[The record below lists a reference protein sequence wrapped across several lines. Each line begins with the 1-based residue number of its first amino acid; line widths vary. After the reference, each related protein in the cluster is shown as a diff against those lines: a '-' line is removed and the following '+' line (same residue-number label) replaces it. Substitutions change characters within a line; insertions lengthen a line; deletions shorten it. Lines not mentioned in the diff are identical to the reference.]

1 MGSPKTRKARAVNCR
16 KKKCGHSNQLRPK
29 KKLKQLVPGFGWIS
43 AKKHEETSQGKSD
56 DTRSLIFI
64 DDHCLKPIEIMCV
77 DCLVMRVMRLTD
89 FYKKWSSKVS
99 ESSGGCKLSLVG
111 LLLAGSSRADAR
123 TRGVLK
129 RVLKMERLRIK
140 VGRYL
145 KYLYVD
151 DS

>member
-1 MGSPKTRKARAVNCR
+1 LMIIAWNP
-16 KKKCGHSNQLRPK
+16 
-29 KKLKQLVPGFGWIS
+29 LKWCV
-43 AKKHEETSQGKSD
+43 
-56 DTRSLIFI
+56 LIVLS
-64 DDHCLKPIEIMCV
+64 CESC
-77 DCLVMRVMRLTD
+77 D
-89 FYKKWSSKVS
+89 FDFTIWSSKVS